1 MAILECVHT
10 HITLELQQGARTDAI
25 VVVTT
30 VLFDLIILGV
40 NSAVAVA
47 SATAA
52 NDRVNQVERK
62 HIARLQQ
69 EQHKR
74 HAEACA
80 KKWHKGNECSK
91 AMLERMVL
99 ELVIPSSIRRMKS
112 DFYFVVFLLMTLLI
126 NSVCIAA
133 LLTNRDTRVKLLNGL
148 MAMYKD
154 QNVDAYYDAS
164 LLNNYA
170 RRYQYFALVVVAL
183 AVMAFLVPLAIR
195 FLWTAR

>member
-1 MAILECVHT
+1 M

-52 NDRVNQVERK
+52 NDRVNQENESK

-69 EQHKR
+69 ERRER

-91 AMLERMVL
+91 ATLERM
-99 ELVIPSSIRRMKS
+99 EPEPVITNSIRRMKS

-195 FLWTAR
+195 F

>member
-10 HITLELQQGARTDAI
+10 HITLEPQQGARTDAI

-148 MAMYKD
+148 MVMYKD

-164 LLNNYA
+164 LLNNHA
-170 RRYQYFALVVVAL
+170 RRYQYFALVAVAL